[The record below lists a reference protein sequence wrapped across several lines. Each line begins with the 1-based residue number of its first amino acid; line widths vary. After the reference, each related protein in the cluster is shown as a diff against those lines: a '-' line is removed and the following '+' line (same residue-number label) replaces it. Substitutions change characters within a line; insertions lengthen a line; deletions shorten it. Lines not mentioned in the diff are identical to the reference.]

1 MSGASLPSQLRVNI
15 TYFSLQI
22 WFWGMMAAFSGY
34 QTAIILGRGFSSGQA
49 GIFISLGCLAGIFAQ
64 PMLGAWA
71 DRHPEVPLKRLFGG
85 CMLLALGC
93 HGVFY
98 FARPGFFG
106 TAVIFLAL
114 GALET
119 NSYPLIDAM
128 SMQFLNAGVNVRYSL
143 GRGLGA
149 FAYAIVSVLVG
160 QQARRFGV
168 ESALITHAALVILI
182 LAALTVFPAFSPSAL
197 PAENTEPAH
206 SPVYI
211 LKHNPAFTVMLGAG
225 FFGLMAV
232 MPIVNFL
239 INLVNDRG
247 GDSGDLGLALFLMAA
262 SELPGALLFQWL
274 WKKTNIEKVMLV
286 SVVFMAMKP
295 LLFFFCRNLRLLLV
309 LQPVQMLGYGLFN
322 PGNVYFANEN
332 VPPED
337 RVQGQSLKMVAT
349 NGLSGV
355 LGNLIAGSIIDRG
368 GVDTMLLFC
377 FFSGMV
383 GIFLAFWSVHL
394 RKRKKS
400 LDLPPTGGCIS

>member
-1 MSGASLPSQLRVNI
+1 
-15 TYFSLQI
+15 
-22 WFWGMMAAFSGY
+22 
-34 QTAIILGRGFSSGQA
+34 
-49 GIFISLGCLAGIFAQ
+49 
-64 PMLGAWA
+64 
-71 DRHPEVPLKRLFGG
+71 
-85 CMLLALGC
+85 MLLALGF
-93 HGVFY
+93 HAVFY

-106 TAVIFLAL
+106 TALIFLAL

-128 SMQFLNAGVNVRYSL
+128 SMQFLNAGISVRYSL

-168 ESALITHAALVILI
+168 ESALMTHAALVVLI
-182 LAALTVFPAFSPSAL
+182 LAALAVFPAFSPSAF
-197 PAENTEPAH
+197 PAANMEPAH
-206 SPVYI
+206 SPLYI

-239 INLVNDRG
+239 VNLVNDRG

-262 SELPGALLFQWL
+262 SELPGAIFFQWL
-274 WKKTNIEKVMLV
+274 WKKTNIEKVMLA
-286 SVVFMAMKP
+286 SVVFMALKP
-295 LLFFFCRNLRLLLV
+295 LLFLFCRDLRLLLA
-309 LQPVQMLGYGLFN
+309 LQPIQMLGYGLFT
-322 PGNVYFANEN
+322 PGNVYYANEN

-355 LGNLIAGSIIDRG
+355 IGNLIAGGIIDRS
-368 GVDTMLLFC
+368 GVDAMLLFC
-377 FFSGMV
+377 FFSGAV
-383 GIFLAFWSVHL
+383 GIVLAFWAIRL
-394 RKRKKS
+394 RKRKKL
-400 LDLPPTGGCIS
+400 LDIPPAGGCMP

>member
-1 MSGASLPSQLRVNI
+1 MSASLPSTRRVNV
-15 TYFSLQI
+15 TYSLLQI

-34 QTAIILGRGFSSGQA
+34 QTAIVLGRGFSSGQA
-49 GIFISLGCLAGIFAQ
+49 GVFISLGCLAGIFAQ

-71 DRHPEVPLKRLFGG
+71 DRHPHVPLKSLFGG
-85 CMLLALGC
+85 CILLALGI

-106 TAVIFLAL
+106 TALIFLAL

-128 SMQFLNAGVNVRYSL
+128 SMQFLNAGINVRYSL

-149 FAYAIVSVLVG
+149 FAYAIISVLVG
-160 QQARRFGV
+160 WQARRFGV
-168 ESALITHAALVILI
+168 ESALVTHAALVILI
-182 LAALTVFPAFSPSAL
+182 LAAVAVFPAFAPSAV
-197 PAENTEPAH
+197 PAENNEPAH
-206 SPVYI
+206 SPLYI

-239 INLVNDRG
+239 VNLVNDRG

-286 SVVFMAMKP
+286 SVVFMALKP
-295 LLFFFCRNLRLLLV
+295 LLFFFCRDLRPLLL

-355 LGNLIAGSIIDRG
+355 LGNLIAGGIIDRG

-377 FFSGMV
+377 FFSGMA
-383 GIFLAFWSVHL
+383 GIFLAFWSVRL
-394 RKRKKS
+394 RKRKKL
-400 LDLPPTGGCIS
+400 LDLPPTGRCIS

>member
-1 MSGASLPSQLRVNI
+1 MSAATLPSPRRVNAA
-15 TYFSLQI
+15 YFLLQI

-34 QTAIILGRGFSSGQA
+34 QTAIVLERGFSSGQA
-49 GIFISLGCLAGIFAQ
+49 GVFISLGCLAGIFSQ
-64 PMLGAWA
+64 PLLGAWA
-71 DRHPEVPLKRLFGG
+71 DRHPAVPLKKLVGG
-85 CMLLALGC
+85 CMLLALGV

-106 TAVIFLAL
+106 TAMIFLAL

-119 NSYPLIDAM
+119 NAYPLIDAM
-128 SMQFLNAGVNVRYSL
+128 AMQFLNAGINVRYSL
-143 GRGLGA
+143 SRGLGA

-168 ESALITHAALVILI
+168 ESALVTHAALAVLI
-182 LAALTVFPAFSPSAL
+182 LAVLAVFPAFSPSAL
-197 PAENTEPAH
+197 PRASMKPAH
-206 SPVYI
+206 SPLYI

-225 FFGLMAV
+225 FFGLMAI

-239 INLVNDRG
+239 VNLVNDRG

-262 SELPGALLFQWL
+262 SELPGAIFFQWL
-274 WKKTNIEKVMLV
+274 WKKTNIEKVMLI
-286 SVVFMAMKP
+286 SIVFMALKP
-295 LLFFFCRNLRLLLV
+295 LLFFFCRDLRILLA

-322 PGNVYFANEN
+322 PGNVYYANEN

-355 LGNLIAGSIIDRG
+355 IGSLIAGGIIDRG
-368 GVDTMLLFC
+368 GVDAMLLFC
-377 FFSGMV
+377 LFSGAV
-383 GIFLAFWSVHL
+383 GIVLAFWAIRL
-394 RKRKKS
+394 RKRKKL
-400 LDLPPTGGCIS
+400 LDIPPTGGCMP

>member
-1 MSGASLPSQLRVNI
+1 MSAVSLPSPRRVN
-15 TYFSLQI
+15 TAYFLLQI

-34 QTAIILGRGFSSGQA
+34 QTAIVLGRGFSSGQA
-49 GIFISLGCLAGIFAQ
+49 GIFISLGCLAGIFSQ
-64 PMLGAWA
+64 PLLGAWA
-71 DRHPEVPLKRLFGG
+71 DRHPDVPLKKLFGG
-85 CMLLALGC
+85 CMLLALGF
-93 HGVFY
+93 HAVFY

-106 TAVIFLAL
+106 TALIFLAL

-128 SMQFLNAGVNVRYSL
+128 SMQFLNAGISVRYSL

-149 FAYAIVSVLVG
+149 FSYAIVSVLVG

-168 ESALITHAALVILI
+168 ESALVTHAALVVLI
-182 LAALTVFPAFSPSAL
+182 LAALAVFPAFSSSAF
-197 PAENTEPAH
+197 PAANMEPAH
-206 SPVYI
+206 SPLYI

-239 INLVNDRG
+239 VNLVNDRG

-262 SELPGALLFQWL
+262 SELPGAIFFQWL
-274 WKKTNIEKVMLV
+274 WKKTNIEKVMLA
-286 SVVFMAMKP
+286 SVVFMALKP
-295 LLFFFCRNLRLLLV
+295 LLFLSCRDLRLLLA
-309 LQPVQMLGYGLFN
+309 LQPIQMLGYGLFT
-322 PGNVYFANEN
+322 PGNVYYANEN

-355 LGNLIAGSIIDRG
+355 IGNLIAGGIIDRS
-368 GVDTMLLFC
+368 GVDAMLLFC
-377 FFSGMV
+377 FFSGAV
-383 GIFLAFWSVHL
+383 GIVLAFWAIRL
-394 RKRKKS
+394 RKRKKL
-400 LDLPPTGGCIS
+400 LDIPPAGGCMP

>member
-1 MSGASLPSQLRVNI
+1 MNAEPLPSPRRVNAA
-15 TYFSLQI
+15 YFLLQI

-34 QTAIILGRGFSSGQA
+34 QTAIVLGRGFSSGQA
-49 GIFISLGCLAGIFAQ
+49 GVFISLGCLAGLFSQ
-64 PMLGAWA
+64 PLLGAWA
-71 DRHPEVPLKRLFGG
+71 DRHPHVPLKKLFGG
-85 CMLLALGC
+85 CMLLALGF
-93 HGVFY
+93 HAVFY

-106 TAVIFLAL
+106 TALIFLAL

-128 SMQFLNAGVNVRYSL
+128 SMQFLNAGISVRYSL

-149 FAYAIVSVLVG
+149 FAYAVVSVLVG

-168 ESALITHAALVILI
+168 ESALVTHAVLVALI
-182 LAALTVFPAFSPSAL
+182 LSALAVFPAFSPSVH
-197 PAENTEPAH
+197 PAAGMEHAH
-206 SPVYI
+206 SPLYI

-239 INLVNDRG
+239 VNLVNDRG

-262 SELPGALLFQWL
+262 SELPGAIFFQWL
-274 WKKTNIEKVMLV
+274 WKKTNIEKVMLT
-286 SVVFMAMKP
+286 SVVFMALKP
-295 LLFFFCRNLRLLLV
+295 LLFLFCRDLRFLLA
-309 LQPVQMLGYGLFN
+309 LQPIQMLGYGLFT
-322 PGNVYFANEN
+322 PGNVYYANEN

-355 LGNLIAGSIIDRG
+355 IGNLIAGGIIDRF
-368 GVDTMLLFC
+368 GVDAMLLFC
-377 FFSGMV
+377 FD
-383 GIFLAFWSVHL
+383 I
-394 RKRKKS
+394 
-400 LDLPPTGGCIS
+400 PPAGGCMP